1 MGGSVLGYRS
11 NSDTSAKRW
20 RAGLKNEA
28 LPAADAATFLWRSGR
43 KKQGRSEA
51 PQVFSGTARGVALV
65 PLQSKKTKRLKFLFL
80 CDIMCSRIKG

>member
-1 MGGSVLGYRS
+1 MGGSVLGYRI

-51 PQVFSGTARGVALV
+51 PQVFSGTARGVAYVLRN
-65 PLQSKKTKRLKFLFL
+65 TGRLPVLTVGF
-80 CDIMCSRIKG
+80 SP